1 MSMRLGVTGG
11 IGSGKS
17 TVCSLLAQG
26 GAVVIDADA
35 ISRACT
41 APQGPAVA
49 AIVRAFGPSV
59 LSAPGVLD
67 RDVLRERVFSDAQA
81 KAQLQDI
88 LHPLIGAEIA
98 RQSALAQAH
107 KAAYIVLDLPLLTE
121 SQRWRP
127 MLDRVLVVDCSEETQ
142 IARVGQRS
150 GLAPAAVRKIM
161 AAQSSRAYRR
171 QCADFLI
178 FNEMVTI
185 DALKAQLRQMLPDL
199 EI

>member
-49 AIVRAFGPSV
+49 AIVQAFGPSV

-81 KAQLQDI
+81 KAQLQEI

>member
-11 IGSGKS
+11 LGSGKS

-49 AIVRAFGPSV
+49 AIVQAFGPSV

-81 KAQLQDI
+81 KAQLQEI